1 MENALAAVTAA
12 QSARKQQAEAVSV
25 TLAQMKSHLLMREEQ
40 RCVPGSDVCPEDRH
54 GISKFRREHVGK
66 VVSPRGVRMEQ
77 ARDAERDRLR
87 ERGAGREK
95 ERETAL
101 QTQARKIAE
110 QEKLLGELTAAN
122 AQLRQGLEA
131 AHTLIHRQRSVE

>member
-1 MENALAAVTAA
+1 MANALAAVTAA

-40 RCVPGSDVCPEDRH
+40 RCVPAEDRH

>member
-25 TLAQMKSHLLMREEQ
+25 TLAQMKSRLLMREEQ
-40 RCVPGSDVCPEDRH
+40 RSVPSDDRH
-54 GISKFRREHVGK
+54 GISKFRREHIGK

-77 ARDAERDRLR
+77 ARDAERERHR
-87 ERGAGREK
+87 ERVGWRD
-95 ERETAL
+95 RETESAL
-101 QTQARKIAE
+101 QTQAQKIAE
-110 QEKLLGELTAAN
+110 QEKLLRELTVAN